1 MKGKI
6 TAVLFILVFLLVVA
20 VVFTFLTSLDRRRE
34 AEANQPV
41 STDVVVTEN
50 TPAPVEAPTEAPQ
63 QTILVTPAPAAAP
76 AVPAAAPAET
86 PSAAVIEDSSPV
98 SAVIETPTPAAAPS
112 SVGTTP
118 SGTLLGS
125 GTFSSRTGAAINIH
139 ADWEARVSNA
149 DEISIL
155 VTVTQYS
162 YRIYVTHLPDSV
174 NIGLNGQYVSL
185 ESPAIT
191 YDSNTTQL
199 HTELGK
205 QSFTV
210 QLPEG
215 SSRDLDLQCEWHW
228 GGRYGG
234 MDIPVIECGGTF
246 TVNR

>member
-34 AEANQPV
+34 AEASQPV
-41 STDVVVTEN
+41 NNEVVVTEN
-50 TPAPVEAPTEAPQ
+50 TPAPTEAPFEAPQ
-63 QTILVTPAPAAAP
+63 QSVQVTPAAAAP
-76 AVPAAAPAET
+76 AVPAATPAPTPAQESAPA
-86 PSAAVIEDSSPV
+86 A
-98 SAVIETPTPAAAPS
+98 AVIETPIPAATPAA

-118 SGTLLGS
+118 AGTLLGS
-125 GTFSSRTGAAINIH
+125 GTFTSRTGAHIDIH

-149 DEISIL
+149 EEISIL
-155 VTVTQYS
+155 VTVTLDSYS
-162 YRIYVTHLPDSV
+162 IYVNNLPNSV

-185 ESPAIT
+185 EFPAIS
-191 YDSNTTQL
+191 YDSNTAQL

-215 SSRDLDLQCEWHW
+215 SSRELDLQAEWHW
-228 GGRYGG
+228 GGTYGG

-246 TVNR
+246 SVNR